1 VLGKK
6 PDEEDE
12 NYKMMKKWEGSCD
25 TAAGK
30 LQAIHSDLQEME
42 KGFAPK
48 QLLQENLPKMAKQ
61 IHAISEELMKVL
73 EALDGLTFTEAQKEA
88 RAKRKVLI
96 DKIHSLHD
104 KCDMM
109 TQSVQ
114 QLKTRV

>member
-1 VLGKK
+1 
-6 PDEEDE
+6 
-12 NYKMMKKWEGSCD
+12 M
-25 TAAGK
+25 
-30 LQAIHSDLQEME
+30 
-42 KGFAPK
+42 
-48 QLLQENLPKMAKQ
+48 QENLPKMAKQ

>member
-42 KGFAPK
+42 KASLVFNSMD
-48 QLLQENLPKMAKQ
+48 LNLSS
-61 IHAISEELMKVL
+61 H
-73 EALDGLTFTEAQKEA
+73 
-88 RAKRKVLI
+88 
-96 DKIHSLHD
+96 
-104 KCDMM
+104 
-109 TQSVQ
+109 
-114 QLKTRV
+114 